1 MTTPIAAVKAGFR
14 QYARFSG
21 RATRAE
27 FWWWALFIAVVQ
39 IALVIIAI
47 IIGGDVGI
55 GLGVLFILFGLA
67 TLLPTL
73 AAISRR
79 LHDTGMSGWFQLMW
93 YAILPLA
100 GLVGIVAYLVFDW
113 ISYWALGAPPGA
125 LIMAITFLSRQG
137 QPGENRYGPD
147 PRAVSDEPAAYP
159 DQNDWYTETPR

>member
-55 GLGVLFILFGLA
+55 GLGALFILFGLA

-79 LHDTGMSGWFQLMW
+79 LHDTGMSGSFQLAV
-93 YAILPLA
+93 YATLPLA
-100 GLVGIVAYLVFDW
+100 GLIGGVVYLVFDR
-113 ISYWALGAPPGA
+113 ILYWAVAAPLCMPFVLIIFLAQRGERGAN
-125 LIMAITFLSRQG
+125 I
-137 QPGENRYGPD
+137 YGPD